1 MRAGMESKVLS
12 DCKHGKVVK
21 LDDMMQNHPM
31 SNADHAIQ
39 DLHDILHSYYKVAL
53 KRFADSVRMQA
64 ADHFLITGSKT
75 PLTLFSPAFIAS
87 MTPEQLEEV
96 AGEELTVKRRRVQLE
111 KERKDLEDGKKILK

>member
-1 MRAGMESKVLS
+1 MRAGMEGKVLS
-12 DCKHGKVVK
+12 VYEHGKVVR

-53 KRFADSVRMQA
+53 KRFVDSVCMQA

-96 AGEELTVKRRRVQLE
+96 AGEELTAKRRRVQLE
-111 KERKDLEDGKKILK
+111 KEQKDLEDGKKILK